1 MKTVCIS
8 LIFYFSLTI
17 AVGQTIISGKV
28 VRVADGDTFTLLNKE
43 NKQVRV
49 RLHGIDC
56 PENKQDFSQVAKK
69 FTSDKVFEKVVNVEV
84 RNVDRYGRIVGLVIL
99 PDGKIL
105 NEELLKAGLA
115 WHYKYYDK
123 TEGFAKLERIA
134 KRRKVGLWR
143 HENSIPPWDFRKIK
157 KGNLDKNKSSSIL
170 PPSHSKFNSLFTS
183 SLRLCENT

>member
-1 MKTVCIS
+1 MKTIWIS
-8 LIFYFSLTI
+8 LILYFSITI

-28 VRVADGDTFTLLNKE
+28 VRVADGDTFTLLNEE

-69 FTSDKVFEKVVNVEV
+69 FTLDKVFEKIVKVEV
-84 RNVDRYGRIVGLVIL
+84 QNVDRYGRIVGLVIL

-115 WHYKYYDK
+115 WHYTYYDK
-123 TEGFAKLERIA
+123 TEEFAKLERNA

-143 HENSIPPWDFRKIK
+143 HKNPIPPWDFRKIK
-157 KGNLDKNKSSSIL
+157 KGNLDKNKSSSIHPL
-170 PPSHSKFNSLFTS
+170 SVRKHLNFFSH
-183 SLRLCENT
+183 LRV